1 VHHWVIY
8 KPTTTANRASS
19 FIGKLAGMTTALV
32 AGSEGSSLDA
42 EGKRSTSSS
51 STYKE
56 VPLIR
61 SEDLEALGSDHVF
74 FVVNHER
81 TFKGV
86 AFGVTPWRL
95 FSDAAEIMQARGLP
109 SRIAKPGVLLRA
121 FDLEGALE
129 RQVQQTRGRAQAR
142 GPSTGAFAE

>member
-1 VHHWVIY
+1 
-8 KPTTTANRASS
+8 
-19 FIGKLAGMTTALV
+19 MTTALV
-32 AGSEGSSLDA
+32 AGSEVSSMDA

-51 STYKE
+51 SAYKE

-61 SEDLEALGSDHVF
+61 SEDLEALGSDRVF

-86 AFGVTPWRL
+86 AVGVTPWRL
-95 FSDAAEIMQARGLP
+95 FADAVEIMQARDLP
-109 SRIAKPGVLLRA
+109 ARIAKPGVLLRA

-129 RQVQQTRGRAQAR
+129 RQARAGRRRWQ
-142 GPSTGAFAE
+142 GVSVAESGDD